1 MLLPTLSLSLSLS
14 LSPSLWQ
21 LLSRINAHASDF
33 IGICTHTQRE
43 REREREKE
51 RTQRESARKDG
62 VGLQGVCVWKHTYCT
77 DIFHQLKNGVS
88 VLLGPVA
95 RASF

>member
-43 REREREKE
+43 RERERERK
-51 RTQRESARKDG
+51 REHKGRAREKTGWDYR
-62 VGLQGVCVWKHTYCT
+62 VCVSELSQAQV
-77 DIFHQLKNGVS
+77 D
-88 VLLGPVA
+88 
-95 RASF
+95 R

>member
-43 REREREKE
+43 RERERERK
-51 RTQRESARKDG
+51 REHKGRAREKTGWDYR
-62 VGLQGVCVWKHTYCT
+62 VCVCGNIH
-77 DIFHQLKNGVS
+77 I
-88 VLLGPVA
+88 A
-95 RASF
+95 RIYFISSRMEFPYYSGL